1 MSAADASV
9 SLAGSVLNAPCH
21 ACAFFR
27 TREEE
32 NQILAPFIREGV
44 ERGDRVLQLVDAER
58 AEERRHLL
66 ANAGIDVQTAENSG
80 QMDIRRWEDA
90 YLRGGRFQQDSML
103 DLVNTM
109 LSESKDRGF
118 PMTRAWA
125 NMEWALKDLPGVDE
139 IIEYEARVNAVINKY
154 DFVVVCAYNLTKF
167 SAPLVVDV
175 LRTHPMVIIGSTL
188 HINPFYVAAPQ
199 LLEELQGRSAVL
211 HA

>member
-1 MSAADASV
+1 MSVANAPV
-9 SLAGSVLNAPCH
+9 GLAGSLLNAPCH

-32 NQILAPFIREGV
+32 HQILTPFIREGV
-44 ERGDRVLQLVDAER
+44 ERGDRIVQLIDSERADERRRLLAAAGVDVDA
-58 AEERRHLL
+58 AEK
-66 ANAGIDVQTAENSG
+66 TG
-80 QMDIRRWEDA
+80 QMDIRPWEDA
-90 YLRGGRFQQDSML
+90 YLRGGHFQHDSML

-109 LSESKDRGF
+109 LSDSRDRGF

-139 IIEYEARVNAVINKY
+139 IIEYEARVNAVVNKY
-154 DFVVVCAYNLTKF
+154 DFVVVCTYDLTRF

-188 HINPFYVAAPQ
+188 QINPFYVPASQ
-199 LLEELQGRSAVL
+199 FLEEV
-211 HA
+211 HARDVVVNA